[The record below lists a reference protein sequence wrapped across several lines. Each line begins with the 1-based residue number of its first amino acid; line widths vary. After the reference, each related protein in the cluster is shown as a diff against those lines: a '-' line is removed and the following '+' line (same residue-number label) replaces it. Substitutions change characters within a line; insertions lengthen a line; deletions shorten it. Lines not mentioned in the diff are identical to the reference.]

1 MPFAFLL
8 LAAQFDS
15 PPPRPAEIQARAA
28 IDAASE
34 ARRRVLHALCGDD
47 GRERR
52 LREADA
58 AFDAARVAYRAR
70 FRRTWETPSDTGTR
84 QWECTL
90 PDGFEWTLASY
101 RNALGA
107 IDAALAR

>member
-1 MPFAFLL
+1 MPLALLL

-15 PPPRPAEIQARAA
+15 SPPGPAEVQARAA
-28 IDAASE
+28 IDAATE

-52 LREADA
+52 LRDADA
-58 AFDAARVAYRAR
+58 VFDAARAAYRVR
-70 FRRTWETPSDTGTR
+70 FRRSWDTTSDAGSR